1 VRARKLVARI
11 AIAGALLAALA
22 ASPNALQGE
31 PAPGSGGAAGQP
43 GNAPQYDPN
52 LPPLAAPNDAPIY
65 WLYQY
70 TSTLPLVYFK
80 STGAF
85 CVYLGFDEKGS
96 YIQNQGDGNVY
107 LWNLKANGLTVV
119 ADNFKDLPLN
129 ILASLK
135 NADQTV
141 QYWLAAND
149 KSHGPAPVPQHGGVA
164 SGTAATA
171 GQIYKGPQHDPN
183 LQPLIGMNDAPVYW
197 SYGSGTVPSVSFR
210 GYPYSKDPSNQGD
223 GVYLGFNSNG
233 SLILDQGNLKLYYW
247 KLTDPRTFA
256 GTVTLAVA
264 LKSFRDVPLD
274 LLASL
279 ENPSSTTTETLEE
292 GGKGPPKPAALPAPR
307 TAQNPDRSGGL
318 FGDNPQKTLAGL
330 APAGGSPVEI
340 AGKNATVRAG
350 VLTFTLANGAKS
362 KPFNVARPA
371 FMANAPQAAGIA
383 GTWIAMEDGSKAVL
397 FNVQADGSITGKEI
411 PPQVAQMLMQG
422 AAKPQ

>member
-318 FGDNPQKTLAGL
+318 FGDNPQKRLPASRLREDRLSKSLEKTQLSAPGFLRLLWRTAPSPSRLTWRGPLSWRMRRKRQALRARGL
-330 APAGGSPVEI
+330 RWKTE
-340 AGKNATVRAG
+340 
-350 VLTFTLANGAKS
+350 
-362 KPFNVARPA
+362 
-371 FMANAPQAAGIA
+371 
-383 GTWIAMEDGSKAVL
+383 
-397 FNVQADGSITGKEI
+397 
-411 PPQVAQMLMQG
+411 
-422 AAKPQ
+422 AKPYCLTCRRMARLQEKKSRPRLRRC